1 MAMIAIPPLNVGPI
15 SVIQFTGNPSR
26 GDFGKLTTVNWP
38 YFIYDN
44 FGRRA
49 HRRQVL
55 PDDIYTKIYKRP
67 ASDRNDLD
75 HTQSSNEHMILG
87 VLTNKIQQYRNSIP
101 SNGSGCYVAYYE
113 SSEATMERS
122 VPEAIAKWTS
132 LLGYHVPNL
141 AEFAAGERAYLA
153 ANPWYSNPAL
163 KCIPTIKNSP
173 FPPTPTLIP
182 EVPTKPSTPVVTAPP
197 SPTDNPI
204 VNILPVVDYKDP
216 YIPPVQTTPTKPEP
230 YTPEVVP
237 PPKPTPTV
245 KLAGTTV
252 TIPFFTTAS
261 FKPGTSAAANARGKT
276 AFIAL
281 VKKASVAS
289 KLTKEQAAQ
298 LMSAV
303 IKAIDAALLAKKNSL
318 ARLKPPPV
326 VTKTPIKKLNQ

>member
-1 MAMIAIPPLNVGPI
+1 MAMFAIPPLNVGPI
-15 SVIQFTGNPSR
+15 SVVQYTGNPAR
-26 GDFGKLTTVNWP
+26 GDLGRLITVNWP

-49 HRRQVL
+49 HQRASL
-55 PDDIYTKIYKRP
+55 PGDVYTKIYKRP
-67 ASDRNDLD
+67 VSDRNDLD
-75 HTQSSNEHMILG
+75 YTQSTNENRILE
-87 VLTNKIQQYRNSIP
+87 VLGNKIQQYRNSIP

-113 SSEATMERS
+113 TSEALMERAVAES
-122 VPEAIAKWTS
+122 TAK
-132 LLGYHVPNL
+132 L
-141 AEFAAGERAYLA
+141 AEFAANERAYLA

-173 FPPTPTLIP
+173 KPPTPTLIP
-182 EVPTKPSTPVVTAPP
+182 EIPTTPSMPVLSTPP
-197 SPTDNPI
+197 SSKTDPI
-204 VNILPVVDYKDP
+204 VNIFPVYDYKDP
-216 YIPPVQTTPTKPEP
+216 YIAPVQTTPTKPKEP

-237 PPKPTPTV
+237 PPKPTPIA

-261 FKPGTSAAANARGKT
+261 FKPGTNAAANARGKT

-281 VKKASVAS
+281 VKKASVAA

-303 IKAIDAALLAKKNSL
+303 IKAIDGALLAKKNSL
-318 ARLKPPPV
+318 TKLRPTPV
-326 VTKTPIKKLNQ
+326 VTKTPIKKLN